1 MGTPVRSTDPADHVV
16 AHRVPVRGQVLRWA
30 PVINTDSWS
39 GGRTSRKVRRPR
51 DHVLFVWFVRHR
63 VCRTPT
69 PLAQLA
75 AGAGATNRKVCV
87 DTVRVGVNRVAR
99 GLISCGPAADPG
111 RSVSRV
117 PPIGR
122 VGHDGHSGHSKSA
135 LCFPLN
141 ALAYRHLPVK
151 SVAELTR
158 WRRRF
163 RICPFFWCSACA
175 ILASMKQGLKI
186 VPPPSVPMAVARA
199 LAKSFF
205 STATGVF
212 TLRVHRGHFYQW
224 NGGHWSAMDTDD
236 VRGEVY
242 RQLEHAHYE
251 HPEKGT
257 LPFAP
262 SQGKV
267 NNVMDTL
274 RAIVELD
281 TNVEAPCWT
290 DAASVD
296 RLPANEGASAI
307 KCW

>member
-186 VPPPSVPMAVARA
+186 VRFEDLGAAIGTHGRGARISEVVLLDRHGSFYVTCSPGPLLPMERGA
-199 LAKSFF
+199 L
-205 STATGVF
+205 
-212 TLRVHRGHFYQW
+212 
-224 NGGHWSAMDTDD
+224 
-236 VRGEVY
+236 VRDGY
-242 RQLEHAHYE
+242 
-251 HPEKGT
+251 G
-257 LPFAP
+257 
-262 SQGKV
+262 
-267 NNVMDTL
+267 
-274 RAIVELD
+274 
-281 TNVEAPCWT
+281 
-290 DAASVD
+290 
-296 RLPANEGASAI
+296 
-307 KCW
+307 